1 MAPRRIRITV
11 GSISADAI
19 LDESETARLVW
30 EALPLRVAGET
41 WGDEIYFSIP
51 VKAKPEKPLETVE
64 LGDLG
69 YWPPGSAF
77 CIFFGPT
84 PMSRGHEI
92 RPASPVNV
100 FGKIVGDPTV
110 FKKVRA
116 GTQVRVECL

>member
-1 MAPRRIRITV
+1 MTPQRIRITA
-11 GSISADAI
+11 GSVAADAL
-19 LDESETARLVW
+19 LDDSETARLVW
-30 EALPLRVAGET
+30 DVLPLTVAGET

-51 VKAKPEKPLETVE
+51 VKAKPERPQETVE

-69 YWPPGSAF
+69 YWPPGTAF

-84 PMSRGHEI
+84 PMSRGEEI

-100 FGKIVGDPTV
+100 FGKIVGDSTV

-116 GTQVRVECL
+116 GTKIRVERA

>member
-1 MAPRRIRITV
+1 MTSRRIRITAGPV
-11 GSISADAI
+11 AADAL
-19 LDESETARLVW
+19 LDDSETARLVW
-30 EALPLRVAGET
+30 DALPLAVPGET

-51 VKAKPEKPLETVE
+51 VKAKPERPHETVE

-69 YWPPGSAF
+69 YWLPGTAF

-84 PMSRGHEI
+84 PMSRGEEI

-116 GTQVRVECL
+116 GTKIRVERV

>member
-1 MAPRRIRITV
+1 MTPQRIRITA
-11 GSISADAI
+11 GSVAADAL
-19 LDESETARLVW
+19 LDDSETARLVW
-30 EALPLRVAGET
+30 GALPLTVAGET

-51 VKAKPEKPLETVE
+51 VKARPERPQETVE

-69 YWPPGSAF
+69 YWPPGTAF

-84 PMSRGHEI
+84 PMSRGEEI

-100 FGKIVGDPTV
+100 FGKIVGDSTV

-116 GTQVRVECL
+116 GTKIRVERA

>member
-1 MAPRRIRITV
+1 MTPQRIRITA
-11 GSISADAI
+11 GSVAADAL
-19 LDESETARLVW
+19 LDDSETARLVW
-30 EALPLRVAGET
+30 GALPLTVAGET

-51 VKAKPEKPLETVE
+51 VKAKPERPQETVE

-69 YWPPGSAF
+69 YWPPGTAF

-84 PMSRGHEI
+84 PMSRGEEI

-116 GTQVRVECL
+116 GTKIRVERA

>member
-1 MAPRRIRITV
+1 MGSRRIRITA

-30 EALPLRVAGET
+30 DALPLTVAGET

-51 VKAKPEKPLETVE
+51 VKAKPEQPAETVSM
-64 LGDLG
+64 GDLG
-69 YWPPGSAF
+69 YWPPGNAF

-84 PMSRGHEI
+84 PMSRGGEI

-100 FGKIVGDPTV
+100 FGKIVGDATV

-116 GTQVRVECL
+116 GTQVRVERA